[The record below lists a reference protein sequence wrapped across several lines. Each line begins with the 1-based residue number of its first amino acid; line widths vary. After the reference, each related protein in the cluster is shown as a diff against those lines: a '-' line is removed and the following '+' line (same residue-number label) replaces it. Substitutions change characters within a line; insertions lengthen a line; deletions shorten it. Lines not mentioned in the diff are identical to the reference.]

1 MKRKLKKSKIKKTII
16 TEAGCFPALFAFVLW
31 ACQFQCKAQIM
42 SMPHCPF
49 DSLNSAEILNLDSVF
64 SKKCVKWSQIPGIK
78 SVKMHEYIDEHG
90 EKNNYIRAKFGD
102 IEYIIDKWQV
112 SDEENDDS
120 DDLDVDYDYVS
131 TFDPKFEYLGYRVG
145 QHCDSLLNPSLPSD
159 GHNLRK
165 IQAPL
170 SWNIIVE
177 NDTVRMMYRKEG
189 SNSPCGL
196 IDNVMLANRN
206 HIPTKPEYESYLN
219 GCKLH
224 GKKKESKLEDAKVSR
239 AVWNIMQDR
248 FGLVSNGAFSPMY
261 MAVKDMYNTPSFRV
275 RNQMQE
281 NVCHDTLNLDSLIVN
296 MPESVADITEI
307 QNVSGKDV
315 HSFVDVAKSKTIN
328 KPYIVATLNGIEYML
343 MLDYDAPKDIIFVS
357 GVMTYDPNFELKGY
371 SISDAGPSYFYYGDQ
386 FYDLTDHKIYKDW
399 HCVAKDSK
407 IIYFY
412 KDLWIRIN
420 SRDDSLTHAAKIVD
434 EVMLKQKP

>member
-64 SKKCVKWSQIPGIK
+64 SKKCVKWSEIPGIK
-78 SVKMHEYIDEHG
+78 SMKMHEYIDEHG
-90 EKNNYIRAKFGD
+90 EKNNFVRAKFGD

-112 SDEENDDS
+112 SDDENGEPE
-120 DDLDVDYDYVS
+120 VYYGYVS

-145 QHCDSLLNPSLPSD
+145 QHCDSLTQPALPSD

-189 SNSPCGL
+189 SDSPCGL

-219 GCKLH
+219 DCKLH
-224 GKKKESKLEDAKVSR
+224 GKKNESKLEDEKVGR
-239 AVWNIMQDR
+239 AVRNILEER
-248 FGLVSNGAFSPMY
+248 FGLVSNGAFRPMY
-261 MAVKDMYNTPSFRV
+261 MAVKDIYDTPCFKA

-281 NVCHDTLNLDSLIVN
+281 NICRDTLSLDSLIFN

-315 HSFVDVAKSKTIN
+315 HSFVDVAKGKTIN

>member
-1 MKRKLKKSKIKKTII
+1 MKRKLKTSKIKKTII
-16 TEAGCFPALFAFVLW
+16 TEAGCFPALFAFVIW
-31 ACQFQCKAQIM
+31 ACQFQCKAQIL
-42 SMPHCPF
+42 SVPSWPS

-78 SVKMHEYIDEHG
+78 LVKMHEYINEDG
-90 EKNNYIRAKFGD
+90 EKDNFVRAKFGD

-112 SDEENDDS
+112 SDDENGETE
-120 DDLDVDYDYVS
+120 VYYGYVS

-145 QHCDSLLNPSLPSD
+145 QHCDSLMYPTLPSE

-165 IQAPL
+165 IEAPL

-177 NDTVRMMYRKEG
+177 NDTVRMMCRKED
-189 SNSPCGL
+189 SDSPCGL

-206 HIPTKPEYESYLN
+206 HILTKPEYESYLN

-248 FGLVSNGAFSPMY
+248 FGLVSNGAFSPMFK
-261 MAVKDMYNTPSFRV
+261 AVKDIYNTPSFRV
-275 RNQMQE
+275 RNQMHE
-281 NVCHDTLNLDSLIVN
+281 NVCRDTLSLDSLIVN

-307 QNVSGKDV
+307 QNISGKDV
-315 HSFVDVAKSKTIN
+315 HSFIDVAKGKTRN
-328 KPYIVATLNGIEYML
+328 NPYIVATLNGIEYIL
-343 MLDYDAPKDIIFVS
+343 LLDYDPGKDIIFVS
-357 GVMTYDPNFELKGY
+357 GVMTYDPHFELKGY
-371 SISDAGPSYFYYGDQ
+371 SISDAGPSYFYYGDR
-386 FYDLTDHKIYKDW
+386 FYDLTDHKIYEDW

-412 KDLWIRIN
+412 KNLWTRIN
-420 SRDDSLTHAAKIVD
+420 SGDVSLPHATKILD